1 MRNLDIVNMKNSI
14 KGRKSK
20 ILKLFLCFLL
30 LGVSYSFAN
39 NNNYSQLKTLS
50 VNVNNKTL
58 REVFQTIEK
67 TSQFVFFY
75 LDDAINLDRKV
86 SIDSKDKKIDEI
98 LTELFEGTSCTYRI
112 SDRQVFISGKSAAV
126 SAAQQQN
133 ARKITGSVPDTKGE
147 PLIGV
152 NVTVDGDTNGSI
164 TNMDGL
170 FELRVSKKNAVLKF
184 TYIGFK
190 PSEVRINSSTNIYDV
205 VLEEQVNELEETV
218 IVGYGTQR
226 KISNIGAQ
234 SSMKLEDIKTPSASL
249 TTTLAGRLAGVV
261 AVQRTG
267 EPGKDAAD
275 IWIRGIA
282 TPNTATPLILVDGVE
297 RAFNDIDPEDIE
309 SLTTLKDASAT
320 AVYGVRGANG
330 VILITTKNGQRE
342 SRTAANYSGY
352 MSLSK
357 FGKTLDFYGAEEIR
371 QGLTNYADK
380 GYDTDWLDA
389 VSRTAFTHN
398 HNFNISGGSK
408 NTTYSADFTYRKEEG
423 VLLETYNEE
432 MRMRFDV
439 SHWMLNDM
447 LKVNF
452 NMVKTFHK
460 NGPIDAAGLGIYRQA
475 IMRNPTEPIWNED
488 GTFYENFAVN
498 YYYNPVGIIREQDGK
513 YNSEN
518 TRMTG
523 NITFEPIKNW
533 QTNLM
538 LSRRVTSDHN
548 RGYYTSEYFS
558 QKSENHTGYAYHSQN
573 EYTTDNLEVTSKYNH
588 TWNKHRFDALVGY
601 NYQYNVNEGFGAN
614 NYDYPTDFYLW
625 NNLGLGTALK
635 DGKAG
640 MSSYKNDNTL
650 IGFFGRV
657 SYGYDN
663 KYNVL
668 LSVRREGSSKFGENN
683 KWATFP
689 SVSLGWTISNE
700 KFMEGLTWLNNLKLR
715 AGYGVTGVIVGDSY
729 NSLTRYEYG
738 SPYFYDNGV
747 WHQGLSV
754 KSNPNPD
761 LKWETSK
768 EFNIGLDW
776 AVLDERLSGSIDV
789 YQKKTSDMLYDFTV
803 PTPPNLYNKTLANA
817 GKMRNQGIEIAV
829 NAIPVRTKDF
839 EWKTT
844 VTASHNANK
853 LLSLS
858 NDLYETS
865 NQIDHA
871 YLGEPISLS
880 TQRMEVGRS
889 MGQFYGMKSVG
900 VSENGL
906 WMVENT
912 KTGEIE
918 EFTDNMLSNDDYR
931 QYLGN
936 ALPKLYL
943 GWNNSFRY
951 KNFDLSF
958 QMTGQFGFKILN
970 EPRAYY
976 ENNSIA
982 YNRLKSVQKAPYGG
996 QYTLSTAQKQT
1007 FVSYYL
1013 EDGDFL
1019 KMTNITLGYNIPLKS
1034 SKFVKN
1040 IRAYVS
1046 ADNLFCITGYDGLDP
1061 EMSNGDIWSLG
1072 IDWRDKYP
1080 STRSFTFGLNVS
1092 F

>member
-1 MRNLDIVNMKNSI
+1 MMA
-14 KGRKSK
+14 
-20 ILKLFLCFLL
+20 LL
-30 LGVSYSFAN
+30 LCTGFIVTQPISVMAEEIMIFA
-39 NNNYSQLKTLS
+39 
-50 VNVNNKTL
+50 
-58 REVFQTIEK
+58 QT
-67 TSQFVFFY
+67 
-75 LDDAINLDRKV
+75 
-86 SIDSKDKKIDEI
+86 
-98 LTELFEGTSCTYRI
+98 
-112 SDRQVFISGKSAAV
+112 
-126 SAAQQQN
+126 AQQQ
-133 ARKITGSVPDTKGE
+133 KQSVSGVIKDATGE
-147 PLIGV
+147 PVIGASV
-152 NVTVDGDTNGSI
+152 LEKGTTNGTI
-164 TNMDGL
+164 TDFDG
-170 FELRVSKKNAVLKF
+170 RF
-184 TYIGFK
+184 TLNVIPGTTLIISYIGYK
-190 PSEVRINSSTNIYDV
+190 TIEMKTVAGQPINLTLIEDSEM
-205 VLEEQVNELEETV
+205 LEEVV
-218 IVGYGTQR
+218 VVGYGTMR
-226 KISNIGAQ
+226 KKDLTGSVVQINPSKIADQNPTSVQDVLRGTPGLQIGYDASAKGSDASILLRGQNSLGTNASPMIVLDGMAFYGELSEINPDDIAQ
-234 SSMKLEDIKTPSASL
+234 
-249 TTTLAGRLAGVV
+249 
-261 AVQRTG
+261 
-267 EPGKDAAD
+267 
-275 IWIRGIA
+275 
-282 TPNTATPLILVDGVE
+282 
-297 RAFNDIDPEDIE
+297 IDV
-309 SLTTLKDASAT
+309 LKDASA
-320 AVYGVRGANG
+320 AAIYGTRGANG